1 MGFGDY
7 IRTSSKVVLAV
18 SLAAGLL
25 LGLLVLLA
33 GEGDV
38 NLALEIESRND
49 AIWILVGLPLIAL
62 LTSLLLTPLSYLLY
76 RLIFRGG

>member
-1 MGFGDY
+1 MGFGNY

-25 LGLLVLLA
+25 LGLLVLLT

-38 NLALEIESRND
+38 NLALEIESRSD